1 MRLAV
6 SNIAWAADE
15 QDAILAALPGMGVA
29 GVEIAPTMIWPGWE
43 GAAVDAARDLRG
55 RLEGQGLAVPALQ
68 AILFARPDLH
78 VFGDATAVR
87 AWSTMSRVSPPWP
100 ERWGQG

>member
-43 GAAVDAARDLRG
+43 GAVVDAARDLRG